1 MLKFYK
7 ILLSVFFLGMCFS
20 GFSQKLTVTG
30 KVTGENGEPLPGA
43 NVLVKGT
50 TVGTVTD
57 VDGNYSLGVT
67 NENVTLIV
75 SYVGFLSQEILLNGR
90 IEVNVSLV
98 PDLSTLSE
106 IVVVGYGTV
115 KKSDLT
121 GSVASVKSEE
131 LTALPTINAV
141 QGLTGRA
148 AGVQVI
154 QNSGEPGAN
163 ISVRI
168 RGGNSLQG
176 NNEPLYVIDG
186 FPISGGPTSINPNDI
201 ESVEVLKDA
210 SATAIYGSR
219 GANGVVIIT
228 TKSGK
233 AGRSRV
239 DIESYYGFQQEIDRI
254 DMLNAEQFA
263 RIANERAAN
272 DGDAP
277 FFTDAEIQSFGEGTD
292 WQEEV
297 FRTAPIQNHVVTFS
311 GGNENTTY
319 SVSGSWFDQEGI
331 IIGSEY
337 QRGSLRANLNHKI
350 NDKLTFA
357 YSSILSRINS
367 NRLRSDNGSR
377 GRGVLSSALLAPPI
391 LAVRDDEGNYTDP
404 AQFAFS
410 PGVAENAV
418 AQALELLNEN
428 TVNSILANSSLNYE
442 FLEGLSFKV
451 SLGIESIDSKRDQF
465 SPSIFKNSPTG
476 DATTSFFRRTNLLNE
491 NILTYTKSFADHEL
505 IFTGGFTYQTERTTN
520 NSSGSTGFTND
531 ILRNDRLQAGDT
543 PKIPTSSVTEWTIV
557 SWLGRV
563 NYTLK
568 DKYLFTASV
577 RADGSSRFGEAN
589 KWGVFPS
596 GAFAW
601 RLSDEQFIQ
610 NVSAISNLKL
620 RTSWGQTG
628 STAVAPYQTLNTLNS
643 SLVVFNDAFFTGFAP
658 GSRLPN
664 PDLKWETTTQF
675 DIGVD
680 FGLFEERLRFS
691 ADYYV
696 KNTKDLLATVPLPTS
711 VGFTNVTQNIGEIK
725 NQGIELTIGADILV
739 DALKWTVDANLA
751 ANTNEAVSLAGGS
764 DVFGARLDNPLQTSV
779 NIVRE
784 GEPVGAFFGF
794 VEQPLLDDNGQIQYV
809 DQNGDDIIN
818 NDDKVIIGNP
828 NPDLIFGLNSNFSYK
843 NFDLNLF
850 IQGVQGV
857 DIFNFNAAQHANSFN
872 FGINQIT
879 DILNRWTPE
888 NPDPTAPYP
897 VVSVNTQFRE
907 SDRFV
912 EDGSFV
918 RLKNI
923 RLAYNFPLENVKW
936 LQRAQVYVSGQNL
949 LTFTD
954 YSWYDPEVSTRGGGN
969 SISQG
974 IDQFGYP
981 TTKTYTLGI
990 QLGF

>member
-7 ILLSVFFLGMCFS
+7 ILFSVLLPGLCVS
-20 GFSQKLTVTG
+20 AVAQDLTVTG
-30 KVTGENGEPLPGA
+30 KVTGENAEPLPGA
-43 NVLVKGT
+43 NVIVKGT
-50 TVGTVTD
+50 TIGTVTD
-57 VDGNYSLGVT
+57 VDGIYSVSVT
-67 NENVTLIV
+67 GENAALIV
-75 SYVGFLSQEILLNGR
+75 SFVGYLSEEIPVNGR
-90 IEVNVSLV
+90 TEINISLM

-121 GSVASVKSEE
+121 GAVSSVKPEE
-131 LTALPTINAV
+131 LTALPAINAV

-154 QNSGEPGAN
+154 QNSGAPGGN

-176 NNEPLYVIDG
+176 NNEPLYVVDG
-186 FPISGGPTSINPNDI
+186 FPISGGPTAINPNDI
-201 ESVEVLKDA
+201 ASIEVLKDA

-228 TKSGK
+228 TKGGK
-233 AGRSRV
+233 AGKGRV
-239 DIESYYGFQQEIDRI
+239 DVESYYGFQEVINRM

-263 RIANERAAN
+263 MIANERAAN

-277 FFTDAEIQSFGEGTD
+277 FFTDEEIQSFGEGTD
-292 WQEEV
+292 WQEEI

-311 GGNENTTY
+311 GGNEQTTY

-337 QRGSLRANLNHKI
+337 QRGSLRANLNHRF
-350 NDKLTFA
+350 NDRLTFT

-367 NRLRSDNGSR
+367 NQINNDNGSR
-377 GRGVLSSALLAPPI
+377 GVGVLSSALLAPPM
-391 LAVRDDEGNYTDP
+391 LPVRDEEGNYTDP

-428 TVNSILANSSLNYE
+428 NVNSVLANTSLNYE
-442 FLEGLSFKV
+442 LLEGLSFKV
-451 SLGIESIDSKRDQF
+451 SLGIESISTKRDVF
-465 SPSIFKNSPTG
+465 SPTIFKTSPTG

-491 NILTYTKSFADHEL
+491 NILTYTRSFNDHDL
-505 IFTGGFTYQTERTTN
+505 TFTGGFSYQTERNTN
-520 NSSGSTGFTND
+520 NASGSTGFTNNT
-531 ILRNDRLQAGDT
+531 LENNRLQAGDT
-543 PKIPTSSVTEWTIV
+543 PKIPTSSVTEWTIA

-568 DKYLFTASV
+568 DKYLFTVSV
-577 RADGSSRFGEAN
+577 RADGSSRFGESN
-589 KWGVFPS
+589 QWGVFPS

-601 RLSDEQFIQ
+601 RLSDEQFIK
-610 NVSAISNLKL
+610 NVSAVSNLKL

-643 SLVVFNDAFFTGFAP
+643 TLVVFNDEFFTGFAP
-658 GSRLPN
+658 GNRLPN

-675 DIGVD
+675 NIGVD
-680 FGLFEERLRFS
+680 LGLWDERIRFS
-691 ADYYV
+691 VDYYV
-696 KNTKDLLATVPLPTS
+696 KNTDDLLATVPLPTS
-711 VGFTNVTQNIGEIK
+711 VGFVNVTQNVGEIK
-725 NQGIELTIGADILV
+725 NQGIELALGADILV
-739 DALKWTVDANLA
+739 EELKWTVDANLA
-751 ANTNEAVSLAGGS
+751 ANTIEAVSLAGGS
-764 DVFGARLDNPLQTSV
+764 DVFGARLANPLQTSI

-794 VEQPLLDDNGQIQYV
+794 VEQPLLDENGQIQYV

-818 NDDKVIIGNP
+818 NDDRVIIGNP
-828 NPDLIFGLNSNFSYK
+828 NPDFIFGLNSNFSYK
-843 NFDLNLF
+843 NFDLNVF

-888 NPDPTAPYP
+888 NPDPAAAYP
-897 VVSVNTQFRE
+897 AVSVNTQFRE

-923 RLAYNFPLENVKW
+923 RLAYNLPLENVKW

-949 LTFTD
+949 LTLTD
-954 YSWYDPEVSTRGGGN
+954 YSWFDPEVSTRGGGS

-981 TTKTYTLGI
+981 TTKTYTLGV